1 MSSVS
6 FVQRNGAIKQNRTAD
21 LFLTK
26 EVLYQLSY
34 NGAFFVKP
42 EQYTE
47 EGRRLQVGFLYFL
60 TRLTPPNK
68 TVRLPLLMQTVVI
81 LANGQPPV
89 HPTPLALLTNAD
101 LLICCDGACL
111 TAQRLGRV
119 PHFIVGDGD
128 SIPPAERAAWADR
141 FILIG
146 EQDTNDLDK
155 AFRFALSRQPVPFHL
170 ALLGTTGLREDHTL
184 GNIFR
189 LLAFTEQHPDT
200 VLYTDTGT
208 FEAVRGTQTLSAPV
222 GSPVSIFAPVPGT
235 DVSSSGLQ
243 WPLDGVPLGPLWAGT
258 LNRTTG
264 PRFTLCTSRPIL
276 VYRPYPDVTD
286 LPSRV

>member
-1 MSSVS
+1 
-6 FVQRNGAIKQNRTAD
+6 
-21 LFLTK
+21 
-26 EVLYQLSY
+26 
-34 NGAFFVKP
+34 
-42 EQYTE
+42 
-47 EGRRLQVGFLYFL
+47 
-60 TRLTPPNK
+60 
-68 TVRLPLLMQTVVI
+68 MQTVVI

-89 HPTPLALLTNAD
+89 HPTPLALLSNAD

-111 TAQRLGRV
+111 TAQRLGRG

-189 LLAFTEQHPDT
+189 LAFGMAEYGTPQQIFGQMVKT
-200 VLYTDTGT
+200 VFVML
-208 FEAVRGTQTLSAPV
+208 RQ
-222 GSPVSIFAPVPGT
+222 I
-235 DVSSSGLQ
+235 SS
-243 WPLDGVPLGPLWAGT
+243 DGKFYF
-258 LNRTTG
+258 R
-264 PRFTLCTSRPIL
+264 R
-276 VYRPYPDVTD
+276 Y
-286 LPSRV
+286 